1 MVANKISRFI
11 RHTCADSGLSL
22 HFISKFFPE
31 SAIVITPGI
40 IQSGYDTNTALQLCT
55 NERGNQTIMS
65 KAKRKLT
72 LSQPATYQIKVPG
85 EIDVS
90 WSVWAEKMTI
100 TVESEDEGPP
110 TTTLTCIVDQAALHG
125 VLRRLYSFGL
135 PLLSVIC
142 VEYEKKSIKK

>member
-1 MVANKISRFI
+1 MTLIPPCRYA
-11 RHTCADSGLSL
+11 
-22 HFISKFFPE
+22 
-31 SAIVITPGI
+31 
-40 IQSGYDTNTALQLCT
+40 T
-55 NERGNQTIMS
+55 NERGIQTIMD

-90 WSVWAEKMTI
+90 WSDWFEKLI
-100 TVESEDEGPP
+100 IKVEDSNGGPP
-110 TTTLTCIVDQAALHG
+110 ISTLTCTVDQAALHG

-142 VEYEKKSIKK
+142 VEFEKMSIK

>member
-1 MVANKISRFI
+1 MTLIPPCSNA
-11 RHTCADSGLSL
+11 
-22 HFISKFFPE
+22 
-31 SAIVITPGI
+31 
-40 IQSGYDTNTALQLCT
+40 T

-110 TTTLTCIVDQAALHG
+110 TTTLTGKVDQAALHG

-142 VEYEKKSIKK
+142 VEHENKNIKK